1 VTVSVTMAGAYP
13 FQVLEGSRVV
23 SETGT
28 AHDFQHANGRMLRV
42 VAPEV
47 FLDQAV
53 RVDGGADRA
62 FDYRVPGLGVI
73 DIRAT
78 RGDCRVMIGKRD
90 LGFLPLPPVRVVA
103 GDYEVSLSCPDGVN
117 PRNTTTV
124 TQGFTA
130 RVLFK

>member
-1 VTVSVTMAGAYP
+1 MVSVTMAGAYP

-23 SETGT
+23 SDAKSSHEL
-28 AHDFQHANGRMLRV
+28 QLANGRTVRV
-42 VAPEV
+42 VAADV

-53 RVDGGADRA
+53 RIDGGTERSFEYRA
-62 FDYRVPGLGVI
+62 PGLGVI
-73 DIRAT
+73 DIRAA
-78 RGDCRVMIGKRD
+78 RGDCRVLIGKRD

-117 PRNTTTV
+117 PRNATTV